1 MAFLNE
7 KHIFCTLSLLCHNQV
22 NSESAYRIYAGS
34 FFVSAGRTQMGY
46 NHGLEKKKFDA
57 EWQKNEKLYREL
69 GMTDEQI
76 TAIWEFDYKTFRSD
90 RAYFEKKT
98 DLSEYEETLQSDDS
112 NIDECNIEENWHE
125 YITDIDKRRQL
136 SELRPEQRRAYYLC
150 KIMNMKQEDVSSILL
165 IPRRT
170 ISFWIVKI
178 ADILK

>member
-1 MAFLNE
+1 
-7 KHIFCTLSLLCHNQV
+7 
-22 NSESAYRIYAGS
+22 
-34 FFVSAGRTQMGY
+34 MGY
-46 NHGLEKKKFDA
+46 NHGLEKKKFDE

-90 RAYFEKKT
+90 RVYFEKKT

-150 KIMNMKQEDVSSILL
+150 RVMNTAVRDASVILHK
-165 IPRRT
+165 PRAT
-170 ISFWIVKI
+170 ISDWIVKI
-178 ADILK
+178 SEILK